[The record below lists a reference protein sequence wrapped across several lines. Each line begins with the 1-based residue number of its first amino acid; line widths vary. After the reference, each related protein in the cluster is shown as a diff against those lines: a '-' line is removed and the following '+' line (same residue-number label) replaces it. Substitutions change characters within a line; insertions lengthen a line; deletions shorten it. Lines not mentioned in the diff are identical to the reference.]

1 MKKIIWAATV
11 AAAVL
16 LSACNNGT
24 PKADLKNEVD
34 TLSYEMGM
42 VMSTPEG
49 DIQNYLSQQG
59 SDSAY
64 VDEFLKGYMN
74 GLRSGDDKKQM
85 AYNLGMQAGMQ
96 MKMQLPMIEK
106 QVFQADSTKKVSVK
120 NFVAGFTAFAKNKT
134 DLKVNG
140 KLVTKDEANK
150 HIMAYMFKKFKNES
164 AQFMAKKAKEAGV
177 KKLAGGIL
185 YKEINKSASTERVA
199 ATDSVIVKYEGRLAN
214 GQVFDSSAR
223 QPGGTATLN
232 LKNVIKGWQTAISA
246 MPVGATWEVYIPAEL
261 GYGEQGSGPIPPYSA
276 LIFKITLM
284 GKAK

>member
-177 KKLAGGIL
+177 KKLAGGVL

-214 GQVFDSSAR
+214 GQVFDTSAR